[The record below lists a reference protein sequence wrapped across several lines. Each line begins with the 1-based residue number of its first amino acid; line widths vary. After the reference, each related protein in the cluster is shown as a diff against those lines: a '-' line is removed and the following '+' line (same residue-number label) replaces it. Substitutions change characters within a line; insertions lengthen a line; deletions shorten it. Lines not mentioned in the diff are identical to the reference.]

1 LAKRANEKRYV
12 YALVDPSEQKVA
24 YIGQTKSP
32 KTRMYAHTKMGNHF
46 AGIDR
51 KYASKLFM
59 WLSDMVIKGV
69 KPEMVIVEITTLEKV
84 AEREMWWLSKFEE
97 LGIELVN
104 GDHAER
110 TYIGKSA

>member
-1 LAKRANEKRYV
+1 
-12 YALVDPSEQKVA
+12 
-24 YIGQTKSP
+24 
-32 KTRMYAHTKMGNHF
+32 
-46 AGIDR
+46 
-51 KYASKLFM
+51 
-59 WLSDMVIKGV
+59 MVIKGV